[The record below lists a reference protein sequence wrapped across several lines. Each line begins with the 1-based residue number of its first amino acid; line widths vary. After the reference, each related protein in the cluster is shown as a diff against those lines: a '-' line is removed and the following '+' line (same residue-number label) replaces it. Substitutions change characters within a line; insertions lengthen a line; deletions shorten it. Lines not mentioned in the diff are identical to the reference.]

1 MSLQSPRIMKGLRQS
16 VHLAY
21 GATTSSTV
29 QTASFNIEADKCKA
43 SRPRIEKEQSKKA
56 DTQTGALSTEL

>member
-1 MSLQSPRIMKGLRQS
+1 MKGLRQS

-21 GATTSSTV
+21 GAT
-29 QTASFNIEADKCKA
+29 ASFNIEADKRVCKA